1 MFNHTVEFVS
11 DKLALT
17 AALERLDAAPVI
29 ALDIET
35 IYWWDRESER
45 VSLIQLAFREN
56 DGIRVVVID
65 ALADFDPESLRRPLE
80 LSAQIKAIHNAGFDA
95 VKLSHHFRI
104 ATSPIH
110 DTMLAARRGGERRC
124 SLKAQVEAHLGFHL
138 DKTEQR
144 GDWSR
149 RPLTEEQL
157 NYASLDAVCTLL
169 LYEKQIAR
177 GLRGDYQ
184 LRARIQKTQQSL
196 SLVDVAPRV
205 AAPDAGA
212 PELAL
217 LTSDLGDLNPCAFA
231 LLGVIAELDGRY
243 SPEHLVASVRAER
256 VGLAGWIIDHT
267 LGADAD
273 IDEMVAKQEIA
284 ALIDL
289 GLARLSLSRKLEAT
303 AAGAKL
309 WTDHK
314 PVKK

>member
-1 MFNHTVEFVS
+1 MLNHTVEFVS

-17 AALERLDAAPVI
+17 AALERLASAPVI

-35 IYWWDRESER
+35 IYWWDREYER

-56 DGIRVVVID
+56 NGICVVIID
-65 ALADFDPESLRRPLE
+65 AMADFDPEPLRRPLE
-80 LSAQIKAIHNAGFDA
+80 LSLQIKAIHNAGFDA

-110 DTMLAARRGGERRC
+110 DTMLAARRSGERRC
-124 SLKAQVEAHLGFHL
+124 SLQAQVEAHLGFHL

-149 RPLTEEQL
+149 RPLTVEQL

-177 GLRGDYQ
+177 GLCGDYQ
-184 LRARIQKTQQSL
+184 LRARIEKTQQSL
-196 SLVDVAPRV
+196 SLVSDDPRV

-212 PELAL
+212 PELTRLA
-217 LTSDLGDLNPCAFA
+217 SDLGDLNPCAFA
-231 LLGVIAELDGRY
+231 LLGVIAELGGRY

-267 LGADAD
+267 LGANAD
-273 IDEMVAKQEIA
+273 IDEVIAKQEIA
-284 ALIDL
+284 ALVEK
-289 GLARLSLSRKLEAT
+289 GLARLSISRKLEAT
-303 AAGAKL
+303 IDGAKL
-309 WTDHK
+309 WKDYK
-314 PVKK
+314 PAG